1 MSKRKICCLVL
12 LVLGLL
18 AIAVSVIVILKLTKC
33 APGSYL
39 HAAVAADTK
48 ICSDIGRD
56 ILRRKG
62 SAVDAAI
69 AALVCTS
76 VLNPQSMGLGGGVI
90 FTIYNATTGEVV
102 VINARETAPQNIRQD
117 LLNQCTGAL
126 QTGSQWIAV
135 PGELRG
141 YEEAHRRYGRL
152 PWKSLFEPTI
162 KLLTPGIQMP
172 LVLSKFLN
180 HSLLQSLLKQS
191 SLCKLFCKNGVV
203 LKHDEIILWPALLN
217 TLKAVA
223 EKGAREFYEGK
234 IAQDLVNDIN
244 HENGSLTLSDL
255 KNFQAKMM
263 TPLNISLSGYTMYSP
278 PPPAGG
284 AVLLFILNILKEF
297 KFMPESLESTSG
309 KIETYH
315 RIAEAL
321 KFGNGQK
328 PKLDDP
334 QFSGIEQVIIQELL
348 SNSFAEL
355 VRKRIDDRGDHPDS
369 FYNLSQTSIIGYG
382 TSHVSV
388 LTEDGSA
395 VSVTS
400 TINQPFGSMV
410 YSPNTGIILN
420 NELADFCKKKP
431 RSTIA
436 SGEIPPSAM
445 VPSILISKDDNSKL
459 VIGGSGGD
467 LIISATALAI
477 VNKLWFG
484 YDLEHAI
491 SLPVLH
497 ASMDNSIQFEPE
509 FDEVVKVGL
518 LRKGHSELK
527 NPMFLNVVQGI
538 SKEGRCIFAY
548 SDQRK
553 RGESSGY

>member
-18 AIAVSVIVILKLTKC
+18 AIAVSVIVILALPKC

-39 HAAVAADTK
+39 HAAVAADTE

-56 ILRRKG
+56 ILQRKG
-62 SAVDAAI
+62 SAVDATI

-102 VINARETAPQNIRQD
+102 VINARETAPENIKQD
-117 LLNQCTGAL
+117 LLDQCTSSL
-126 QTGSQWIAV
+126 QVGSQWIAV

-162 KLLTPGIQMP
+162 KLLTHGIRMP
-172 LVLSKFLN
+172 KVLSKFL
-180 HSLLQSLLKQS
+180 SYPMLQTFLKKS
-191 SLCKLFCKNGVV
+191 SLCKLFFKNGEV
-203 LKHDEIILWPALLN
+203 LKPDEIIFWPALLN
-217 TLKAVA
+217 TLKVVA

-234 IAQDLVNDIN
+234 IAQDLVNDIK
-244 HENGSLTLSDL
+244 HENGSLMLSDL
-255 KNFQAKMM
+255 KNFKAKVM
-263 TPLNISLSGYTMYSP
+263 TPLNISLGGYTMYSP
-278 PPPAGG
+278 PAPAGG
-284 AVLLFILNILKEF
+284 AVLLFILNVLKEF
-297 KFMPESLESTSG
+297 KFTPQSLTSTDG

-328 PKLDDP
+328 PKSDDP
-334 QFSGIEQVIIQELL
+334 QFSGIEQVIFQELL

-355 VRKRIDDRGDHPDS
+355 VKNRIDDRGDHPDN
-369 FYNLSQTSIIGYG
+369 FYNLSQPSIIGSG
-382 TSHVSV
+382 TSHISV
-388 LTEDGSA
+388 LAEDGSA

-410 YSPNTGIILN
+410 YSPKTGIILN
-420 NELADFCKKKP
+420 NELVDFCKKKP
-431 RSTIA
+431 RNKIT

-477 VNKLWFG
+477 MNKLWFG

-497 ASMDNSIQFEPE
+497 ASTNNSIQFEPK
-509 FDEVVKVGL
+509 FDEDVKLGL
-518 LRKGHSELK
+518 LSRGHRESKPLL
-527 NPMFLNVVQGI
+527 FLNVVQGI

-553 RGESSGY
+553 MGKSSGY

>member
-1 MSKRKICCLVL
+1 MLQEMVL
-12 LVLGLL
+12 L
-18 AIAVSVIVILKLTKC
+18 I
-33 APGSYL
+33 
-39 HAAVAADTK
+39 
-48 ICSDIGRD
+48 RD

-102 VINARETAPQNIRQD
+102 VINARETAPENINQD
-117 LLNQCTGAL
+117 LLNQCNGLPL
-126 QTGSQWIAV
+126 QIGSQWIAV
-135 PGELRG
+135 PGELHG

-152 PWKSLFEPTI
+152 PWKWLFEPTI
-162 KLLTPGIQMP
+162 ELLTNGIRMP
-172 LVLSKFLN
+172 ATLSKFLS
-180 HSLLQSLLKQS
+180 HPLLQSFLKKS
-191 SLCKLFCKNGVV
+191 SLCQQFCKNGVV
-203 LKHDEIILWPALLN
+203 LKPDAIISWPALLK
-217 TLKAVA
+217 TLKNVA

-234 IAQDLVNDIN
+234 IAEDLVNDIKN
-244 HENGSLTLSDL
+244 ENGSLTLRDL
-255 KNFQAKMM
+255 KNFQAKVM
-263 TPLNISLSGYTMYSP
+263 TPLNISLGGYTMYSP

-297 KFMPESLESTSG
+297 KFTPESLESTSG

-334 QFSGIEQVIIQELL
+334 QFSGIEEVTIQELL

-355 VRKRIDDRGDHPDS
+355 ARNRIDDRGDHPNS
-369 FYNLSQTSIIGYG
+369 FYNLSQTSNIGYG
-382 TSHVSV
+382 TAHISV
-388 LTEDGSA
+388 LAEDGNA

-410 YSPNTGIILN
+410 YSPSTGIILN
-420 NELADFCKKKP
+420 NELADFCKKP
-431 RSTIA
+431 RNKIT

-477 VNKLWFG
+477 MNKLWFG
-484 YDLEHAI
+484 YDLKHAI

-497 ASMDNSIQFEPE
+497 ASTDNSIQFESGFE
-509 FDEVVKVGL
+509 EAVKKGL
-518 LRKGHSELK
+518 LRRGHHEQ
-527 NPMFLNVVQGI
+527 NRTTFLNVVQGI

-548 SDQRK
+548 SDKRK

>member
-18 AIAVSVIVILKLTKC
+18 AIAVAVIVILGLPEC

-39 HAAVAADTK
+39 HAAVAADTE
-48 ICSDIGRD
+48 ICSDVGRD

-102 VINARETAPQNIRQD
+102 VINARETAPENINQD
-117 LLNQCTGAL
+117 LLNQCNGLPL
-126 QTGSQWIAV
+126 QIGSQWIAV

-152 PWKSLFEPTI
+152 PWKWLFEPTI
-162 KLLTPGIQMP
+162 ELLTHGIRMP
-172 LVLSKFLN
+172 TTLSNFLS
-180 HSLLQSLLKQS
+180 HPVLQSFLKKS
-191 SLCKLFCKNGVV
+191 SLCQQFCKNGVV
-203 LKHDEIILWPALLN
+203 LKPDAIIFWPALLK
-217 TLKAVA
+217 TLKNVA

-234 IAQDLVNDIN
+234 IAEDLVNDIRN
-244 HENGSLTLSDL
+244 ESGSLTLRDL
-255 KNFQAKMM
+255 RNFQAKVM
-263 TPLNISLSGYTMYSP
+263 TPLNISLGGYTMYSP

-297 KFMPESLESTSG
+297 KFTPESLESTNG

-334 QFSGIEQVIIQELL
+334 QFSGIEEVTIQELL

-355 VRKRIDDRGDHPDS
+355 ARNRIDDRGDHPNS
-369 FYNLSQTSIIGYG
+369 FYNLSQTSNIGYG
-382 TSHVSV
+382 TAHVSV
-388 LTEDGSA
+388 LAEDGSA

-410 YSPNTGIILN
+410 YSPSTGIILN
-420 NELADFCKKKP
+420 NELADFCKKP
-431 RSTIA
+431 RNKIT

-445 VPSILISKDDNSKL
+445 VPSILVSKDDNSKL

-477 VNKLWFG
+477 MNKLWFG
-484 YDLEHAI
+484 YDLKHAI

-497 ASMDNSIQFEPE
+497 ASTDNSIQFESGFE
-509 FDEVVKVGL
+509 EAVKKGL
-518 LRKGHSELK
+518 LRRGHHEQ
-527 NPMFLNVVQGI
+527 NRTIFLNVVQGI

-548 SDQRK
+548 SDKRK

>member
-18 AIAVSVIVILKLTKC
+18 AIAVSVIVILALPKC

-39 HAAVAADTK
+39 HAAVAADTE

-56 ILRRKG
+56 ILQRKG
-62 SAVDAAI
+62 SAVDATI

-102 VINARETAPQNIRQD
+102 VINARETAPENIKQD
-117 LLNQCTGAL
+117 LLDQCT
-126 QTGSQWIAV
+126 
-135 PGELRG
+135 
-141 YEEAHRRYGRL
+141 
-152 PWKSLFEPTI
+152 
-162 KLLTPGIQMP
+162 
-172 LVLSKFLN
+172 
-180 HSLLQSLLKQS
+180 S
-191 SLCKLFCKNGVV
+191 SLQV
-203 LKHDEIILWPALLN
+203 D
-217 TLKAVA
+217 
-223 EKGAREFYEGK
+223 
-234 IAQDLVNDIN
+234 
-244 HENGSLTLSDL
+244 GSLMLSDL
-255 KNFQAKMM
+255 KNFKAKVM
-263 TPLNISLSGYTMYSP
+263 TPLNISLGGYTMYSP
-278 PPPAGG
+278 PAPAGG
-284 AVLLFILNILKEF
+284 AVLLFILNVLKEF
-297 KFMPESLESTSG
+297 KFTPQSLTSTDG

-328 PKLDDP
+328 PKSDDP
-334 QFSGIEQVIIQELL
+334 QFSGIEQVIFQELL

-355 VRKRIDDRGDHPDS
+355 VKNRIDDRGDHPDN
-369 FYNLSQTSIIGYG
+369 FYNLSQPSIIGSG
-382 TSHVSV
+382 TSHISV
-388 LTEDGSA
+388 LAEDGSA

-410 YSPNTGIILN
+410 YSPKTGIILN
-420 NELADFCKKKP
+420 NELVDFCKKKP
-431 RSTIA
+431 RNKIT

-477 VNKLWFG
+477 MNKLWFG

-497 ASMDNSIQFEPE
+497 ASTNNSIQFEPK
-509 FDEVVKVGL
+509 FDEDVKLGL
-518 LRKGHSELK
+518 LNRGHRESKPLL
-527 NPMFLNVVQGI
+527 FLNVVQGI
-538 SKEGRCIFAY
+538 SKEGRCIFSY

-553 RGESSGY
+553 MGKSSGY